1 LEETVKTNQVQ
12 TKPLARKEGLVVQEL
27 PDEVLIYDLET
38 NRAHCLNETAALVWQ
53 SCDGRKNISQIAQ
66 ALSVKVNAKLDEK
79 IVWFALNQLSRN
91 DLLVDAPSPPS
102 SLNGMNRRELVRALG
117 VIVAIPVVASIVAPT
132 PAEAATGCAT
142 VGQACGGSNPMC
154 CSGCS
159 CDGICFGSC

>member
-1 LEETVKTNQVQ
+1 MKTNQQQ

-53 SCDGRKNISQIAQ
+53 TCDGRKTISQIAR
-66 ALSVKVNAKLDEK
+66 ALSVKVNANLDEK

-91 DLLVDAPSPPS
+91 DLLVDAPRPPS
-102 SLNGMNRRELVRALG
+102 KLYGMNRRELVRALG

-142 VGQACGGSNPMC
+142 AGQPCGGANPMC

-159 CDGICFGSC
+159 CDGTCFGS